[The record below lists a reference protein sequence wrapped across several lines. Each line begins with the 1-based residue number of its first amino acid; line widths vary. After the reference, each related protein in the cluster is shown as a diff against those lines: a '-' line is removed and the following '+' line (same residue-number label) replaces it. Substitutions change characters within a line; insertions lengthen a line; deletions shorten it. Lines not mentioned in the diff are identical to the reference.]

1 MEKCPGYGKTCTKC
15 SNQNHFSSVC
25 LQTVSLTT
33 PRKVQPQRDL
43 QESKPQVHAVHKDLQ
58 PSSEGELWVL
68 SFAEQVNAIS
78 SNKGRIYAA
87 MEIGNK
93 TFEMQMDTG
102 VSCNV
107 PPRSYLPA
115 DAEIQKTMRKLVT
128 YSKSKLRVLGTV
140 IAPVRNPSTK
150 QRWVYWRMCCGSWCI
165 YTTPSGWSVHKMNLV
180 VVQHQDTSH
189 SDR

>member
-1 MEKCPGYGKTCTKC
+1 MKEEWRNAQHMVRPVQSVPTKTT
-15 SNQNHFSSVC
+15 S
-25 LQTVSLTT
+25 
-33 PRKVQPQRDL
+33 
-43 QESKPQVHAVHKDLQ
+43 
-58 PSSEGELWVL
+58 VL
-68 SFAEQVNAIS
+68 SAYKQFHLRHQEKYSPRETCRKASLRYMRYTKICNPHLRVNFGS
-78 SNKGRIYAA
+78 CHSLNRSRIYAA

-140 IAPVRNPSTK
+140 IAPVRNP
-150 QRWVYWRMCCGSWCI
+150 RNNVE
-165 YTTPSGWSVHKMNLV
+165 YTEECV
-180 VVQHQDTSH
+180 VVVDVSTPLLGAEACIK
-189 SDR
+189 

>member
-15 SNQNHFSSVC
+15 SNQNHFSSVF

-33 PRKVQPQRDL
+33 PRKVRPQGDL

-78 SNKGRIYAA
+78 SKKGRIYAT

-102 VSCNV
+102 VSCNI
-107 PPRSYLPA
+107 PPRSYFPA

-140 IAPVRNPSTK
+140 IAPVRNP
-150 QRWVYWRMCCGSWCI
+150 RNNVE
-165 YTTPSGWSVHKMNLV
+165 YTEECV
-180 VVQHQDTSH
+180 VVVDVSTPLLGAEACIKWTWW
-189 SDR
+189 